1 MSVWVTIILVSTLS
15 FKGLLPRLFTTDP
28 CVLDAVSVPMF
39 VVAFSIGCDVIQ
51 SSLAGVIRASGKQL
65 LGSII
70 NIFTH
75 WVVGLPFGIVLTI
88 VAGLGAAGYWI
99 ALTVAPF
106 LQGSLYAVI
115 LLLMNWGKVSE
126 KAQRMAGKEPD
137 PNGSLVQ
144 ARFHAEGEGEANV
157 VSSNNSMDCE
167 ANGVIMSVSSPVPV
181 EDGETY
187 HQDHGEQ
194 VNEEGDDAVPLLPHI
209 KTDPPP
215 LAGSSGEKGNSD
227 ESSSHYIMNSQTLN
241 NRDPLPGSDN
251 DAQLDD
257 DLLPLISE
265 GEEGESTCEGSQMES
280 DTDVETDAEPVTPP
294 TSTSPS
300 VPPIPRRTIV
310 LRVATL
316 LAMIVL
322 LAVSVAVS
330 QLYVYQ
336 SSTGLCMPENNT
348 LHFNV
353 TVNIST
359 AQPAAACAVY

>member
-28 CVLDAVSVPMF
+28 CVLDAIAVPMF
-39 VVAFSIGCDVIQ
+39 VVAFSVSCDVVQ
-51 SSLAGVIRASGKQL
+51 GSLAGVIRASGKQL

-75 WVVGLPFGIVLTI
+75 WVVGLPLGIVLTV

-115 LLLMNWGKVSE
+115 LLLMNWRKVSE
-126 KAQRMAGKEPD
+126 KAQRMAGKEPE

-181 EDGETY
+181 EDGET
-187 HQDHGEQ
+187 HRQDHGEQ
-194 VNEEGDDAVPLLPHI
+194 VNEQDDDAVPLLPHI
-209 KTDPPP
+209 KTDPP
-215 LAGSSGEKGNSD
+215 LAGSLSEKGNSD
-227 ESSSHYIMNSQTLN
+227 ESSSHYIIMNSQTLN
-241 NRDPLPGSDN
+241 NCDHLPGSDN

-265 GEEGESTCEGSQMES
+265 GEEGESNYESSQMES
-280 DTDVETDAEPVTPP
+280 DTDVDTDIEPATPP
-294 TSTSPS
+294 TSTAPS
-300 VPPIPRRTIV
+300 VSPIPRLTIV

-359 AQPAAACAVY
+359 AQPADACAVY

>member
-1 MSVWVTIILVSTLS
+1 MSVWVMIILVSTLS

-39 VVAFSIGCDVIQ
+39 VVAFSIGCDVVQ
-51 SSLAGVIRASGKQL
+51 GSLAGVIRASGKQL

-75 WVVGLPFGIVLTI
+75 WVVGLPLGIVLTI
-88 VAGLGAAGYWI
+88 VAGLGATGYWI
-99 ALTVAPF
+99 ALTVASF

-115 LLLMNWGKVSE
+115 LLLMNWRKVSE
-126 KAQRMAGKEPD
+126 KAQRMAGKEPE

-157 VSSNNSMDCE
+157 VSSNNSTDCE
-167 ANGVIMSVSSPVPV
+167 ANGVTRSVSSSVSV

-194 VNEEGDDAVPLLPHI
+194 VNEQDDDAVPLLPHI
-209 KTDPPP
+209 KTDPA
-215 LAGSSGEKGNSD
+215 LAGSSSEKGNSD
-227 ESSSHYIMNSQTLN
+227 ESSSHYIIMT
-241 NRDPLPGSDN
+241 G
-251 DAQLDD
+251 LDD

-265 GEEGESTCEGSQMES
+265 GEEGESNYESSQMES
-280 DTDVETDAEPVTPP
+280 DTDVDTDIEPATPP
-294 TSTSPS
+294 TSTAPS
-300 VPPIPRRTIV
+300 VSPIPQLIIV

-322 LAVSVAVS
+322 LAVAVAVS

-359 AQPAAACAVY
+359 AQPADACAVY

>member
-1 MSVWVTIILVSTLS
+1 MSVWVMIILVSTLS

-28 CVLDAVSVPMF
+28 CVLDAISVPMF
-39 VVAFSIGCDVIQ
+39 VVAFSVTCHVVQ

-70 NIFTH
+70 NVFTH
-75 WVVGLPFGIVLTI
+75 WVVGLPLGIVVTI

-115 LLLMNWGKVSE
+115 LLLMNWRKVSE
-126 KAQRMAGKEPD
+126 KAQRMAGKEPE

-144 ARFHAEGEGEANV
+144 ARFHVEGEGEANV
-157 VSSNNSMDCE
+157 VSSNNSIDCE
-167 ANGVIMSVSSPVPV
+167 ASGVIMSVLSSVPV
-181 EDGETY
+181 EDGET
-187 HQDHGEQ
+187 HCQDHGEQ
-194 VNEEGDDAVPLLPHI
+194 VNEQDDDAVPLLPHI
-209 KTDPPP
+209 KTEPSP
-215 LAGSSGEKGNSD
+215 LAGSLGEKGNSD
-227 ESSSHYIMNSQTLN
+227 ESSSQYRKVNCKTSNH
-241 NRDPLPGSDN
+241 RDHLPGSD
-251 DAQLDD
+251 DD
-257 DLLPLISE
+257 LPLISE

-280 DTDVETDAEPVTPP
+280 DTDVETDTEPVTPP
-294 TSTSPS
+294 TSTATS
-300 VPPIPRRTIV
+300 VSPIPQLTIV

-336 SSTGLCMPENNT
+336 SSTGLCLPENNT
-348 LHFNV
+348 LSFNV
-353 TVNIST
+353 TINIST